1 MSKAILGGPEGKT
14 SRRVKPSRSE
24 VKMRG
29 IFRIQLVTHN
39 DDGSLEISGDSG
51 WVENQ
56 ITNTGY
62 DNYLSRVIGAL
73 AGSSLASY
81 AALGTGTAPGA
92 AATNLPNELT
102 DAANCRCT
110 LNSST
115 TGSKTV
121 QFTFNL
127 ASNIITAARTI
138 NNVGL
143 FAVSTTNAGSIFAGN
158 TYATSS
164 LATNQSVN
172 GTYQIQFA

>member
-1 MSKAILGGPEGKT
+1 MKATKKRTRKNLEVMPAPVGEGI
-14 SRRVKPSRSE
+14 R
-24 VKMRG
+24 MRG
-29 IFRIQLVTHN
+29 FFRLNIITHHE
-39 DDGSLEISGDSG
+39 DGTSEITGDTG
-51 WVENQ
+51 WRENQ
-56 ITNTGY
+56 ICNTGY

-81 AALGTGTAPGA
+81 AALGTGTAPASSSTG
-92 AATNLPNELT
+92 LPGELT
-102 DAANCRCT
+102 DAAGCRCT
-110 LNSST
+110 LASST

-143 FAVSTTNAGSIFAGN
+143 FAVSTTAVGSIFAGN

-172 GTYQIQFA
+172 GSYQIQFA

>member
-1 MSKAILGGPEGKT
+1 MKKT
-14 SRRVKPSRSE
+14 KKSRMPRSE
-24 VKMRG
+24 VKVRG
-29 IFRIQLVTHN
+29 FFRLNIVEQGE
-39 DDGSLEISGDSG
+39 DGMPKIVGDSG
-51 WVENQ
+51 WIQNQ

-73 AGSSLASY
+73 SGSSLASF
-81 AALGTGTAPGA
+81 AALGTGTAPGS
-92 AATNLPNELT
+92 AATNLPNELG
-102 DAANCRCT
+102 DATNCRCT
-110 LNSST
+110 LASST

-127 ASNIITAARTI
+127 ASNVITAGRTLQ
-138 NNVGL
+138 NVGL
-143 FAVSTTNAGSIFAGN
+143 FAVSSTGLGSIFAGN

>member
-1 MSKAILGGPEGKT
+1 MRKNRI
-14 SRRVKPSRSE
+14 RSE
-24 VKMRG
+24 VKIRG
-29 IFRIQLVTHN
+29 MFRLAINTH
-39 DDGSLEISGDSG
+39 DPKTGAVIESTDSG
-51 WVENQ
+51 WVNNQ
-56 ITNTGY
+56 ITNAGY

-81 AALGTGTAPGA
+81 AALGTGTAPASSGTA
-92 AATNLPNELT
+92 LPNELQ
-102 DAANCRCT
+102 DAAACRCT
-110 LNSST
+110 LSTST

-143 FAVSTTNAGSIFAGN
+143 FAVSTTGAGSIFAGN

-172 GTYQIQFA
+172 GSYQIQFA